1 MPTPPPPMGFPHP
14 MHHPFTPPHLPPP
27 PPFSPEMFYQMQPSY
42 DMEYVYP
49 PGMEPHHGFSET
61 QSMTTEDDGNDGLTT
76 AEIIAS
82 QSQDYIDEKLAEY
95 QATIQYLQGNNHLHT
110 LFT

>member
-1 MPTPPPPMGFPHP
+1 
-14 MHHPFTPPHLPPP
+14 
-27 PPFSPEMFYQMQPSY
+27 MQPSY

-49 PGMEPHHGFSET
+49 PGMEPHAYSDTH
-61 QSMTTEDDGNDGLTT
+61 SMMTEDDGNDGLTT

-95 QATIQYLQGNNHLHT
+95 QATIQYLQGNAS
-110 LFT
+110 FD